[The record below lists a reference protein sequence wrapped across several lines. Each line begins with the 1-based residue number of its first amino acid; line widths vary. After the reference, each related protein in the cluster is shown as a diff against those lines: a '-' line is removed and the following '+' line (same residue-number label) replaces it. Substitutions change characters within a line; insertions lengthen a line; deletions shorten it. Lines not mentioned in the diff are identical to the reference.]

1 MARAPSSGPA
11 GAISKLPAPLLKAV
25 LVFGVVGSTLGATL
39 FVATVTG
46 ASPVRIPLLAG
57 PSYARDVSGFHPIS
71 SHTPGPRA
79 STPAVPGVPGVPGSA
94 PTPPTTPSNPTSP
107 TPTQAPTPSESPP
120 PPPVPSLSVSVA
132 SGAQSVRKKGTIT
145 YTITVTNT
153 GSGTASDVA
162 IESHVPDG
170 ASLSSWLCA
179 GKIVQAN
186 GASSFTCGNLGAAPA
201 PNHPLVFAVPSL
213 APGASVTEQFT
224 VSVDPNVKHN
234 SAIVD
239 HAHAYAVN
247 ADLADSNIVSVVVR

>member
-11 GAISKLPAPLLKAV
+11 GAILKLPAPLLKAV

-39 FVATVTG
+39 LVASVTG
-46 ASPVRIPLLAG
+46 VSVVRIPALAG
-57 PSYARDVSGFHPIS
+57 PSYARDVSGFHPIN
-71 SHTPGPRA
+71 SHLPTPHPSVPAQPGKPG
-79 STPAVPGVPGVPGSA
+79 STPPPSSA
-94 PTPPTTPSNPTSP
+94 PSQPTAPV
-107 TPTQAPTPSESPP
+107 PTQTPAPAESPSP
-120 PPPVPSLSVSVA
+120 PATPSLSVTA
-132 SGAQSVRKKGTIT
+132 AAAPQSVRKKGTIT

-153 GSGTASDVA
+153 GSGTASDVV

-170 ASLSSWLCA
+170 ATLSSWVCA
-179 GKIVQAN
+179 GQTVQAK
-186 GASSFTCGNLGAAPA
+186 GASSFICGTVSPAPA

-213 APGASVTEQFT
+213 APGASVIERFT

>member
-11 GAISKLPAPLLKAV
+11 GAILKLPAPLIKAV
-25 LVFGVVGSTLGATL
+25 LVLGVVGSTLGATL

-57 PSYARDVSGFHPIS
+57 PSYARDVTGFHPIS
-71 SHTPGPRA
+71 SHTPSPHT
-79 STPAVPGVPGVPGSA
+79 STQAPPGKTGSG
-94 PTPPTTPSNPTSP
+94 PTPPTTPSHATSP
-107 TPTQAPTPSESPP
+107 TPTQAPTPSETPP
-120 PPPVPSLSVSVA
+120 QPAVPSLSVAIA
-132 SGAQSVRKKGTIT
+132 SPSQSVRKKGTIT
-145 YTITVTNT
+145 YTIIVTNT
-153 GSGTASDVA
+153 GSGTASNVV

-170 ASLSSWLCA
+170 ASLSSWLCD
-179 GKIVQAN
+179 GKTVQAK
-186 GASSFTCGNLGAAPA
+186 GASSFTCGTVGSAPA

-213 APGASVTEQFT
+213 APGASAIERFAVT
-224 VSVDPNVKHN
+224 VDPNVKHN

>member
-11 GAISKLPAPLLKAV
+11 GAILKLPAPLIKAV
-25 LVFGVVGSTLGATL
+25 LVLGVVVSTLGATL

-71 SHTPGPRA
+71 SHTPSPRA
-79 STPAVPGVPGVPGSA
+79 SAPPAPGKPGS
-94 PTPPTTPSNPTSP
+94 TPPVVAKPNQPASP
-107 TPTQAPTPSESPP
+107 TPAKTPEPTESPAP
-120 PPPVPSLSVSVA
+120 PSVPSLSVAVA
-132 SGAQSVRKKGTIT
+132 SGTQSVRKKGTIT

-153 GSGTASDVA
+153 GSGTASDVVV
-162 IESHVPDG
+162 ESHVPDG
-170 ASLSSWLCA
+170 SSLSSWQCA
-179 GKIVQAN
+179 GQTVQAN
-186 GASSFTCGNLGAAPA
+186 GASSFTCGSVGSAPS
-201 PNHPLVFAVPSL
+201 PNHPLVFAVSSL
-213 APGASVTEQFT
+213 APGASVIERFT
-224 VSVDPNVKHN
+224 VVVDPNVKHN